1 MLCVCVKVRFQMNP
15 DSTLHAHV
23 QLTSH
28 GVDEAAAQLIKDSA
42 VQFFSLPLDIKN
54 RVAVP
59 EKDAGIE
66 GYGHHYS
73 RGRGDKLD
81 WAEGLI
87 LITQP
92 VQERN
97 MNRWPTNPPEFRSV
111 SCSVHS
117 GFMGPG

>member
-1 MLCVCVKVRFQMNP
+1 M
-15 DSTLHAHV
+15 
-23 QLTSH
+23 
-28 GVDEAAAQLIKDSA
+28 AQLIKDTTM
-42 VQFFSLPLDIKN
+42 QFFSLPLDVKN

-59 EKDAGIE
+59 EESAGIE

-92 VQERN
+92 VQDRN
-97 MNRWPTNPPEFRSV
+97 MNLCGPPTRPHFGLLSP
-111 SCSVHS
+111 CSS
-117 GFMGPG
+117 DFMFFSFGRVD

>member
-1 MLCVCVKVRFQMNP
+1 M
-15 DSTLHAHV
+15 
-23 QLTSH
+23 
-28 GVDEAAAQLIKDSA
+28 
-42 VQFFSLPLDIKN
+42 QFFSLPLDVKN

-59 EKDAGIE
+59 EESAGIE

-97 MNRWPTNPPEFRSV
+97 MNLWPTNPPEFRSV

-117 GFMGPG
+117 GFMSFPLGV